1 MLAALVPALGP
12 PLCGLVLHLAYTPG
26 HCVCAALLL
35 LALTGMAFG
44 VAGLIDADKA
54 EIIVETGLYAQRRHL
69 FLCGPHADGLQLAHP
84 PSSLLTDTGAAQWSS
99 VFLFSAVRLAAFFCA
114 YIPIFFTPGTALG
127 LAVSFVPTIPVVIP
141 PLCFLLSTL
150 VALGIVRSCMEMM
163 LTLLATLL
171 ANTFFLVAALLP
183 QAKAI
188 RAIQTVWVTL
198 PICASMLAFTRKHP
212 ASQCVPFVSL
222 TPAHIQ
228 DTARSHLKTPES
240 PSPCRQPSGRTNW
253 IHLLGRSLPF
263 LVIVHLAPLDSQG
276 SENGSLLRSRTR
288 PFLSPIYIIQIRPTL
303 ASLLLPLPSHPLLNI
318 PTWTSI

>member
-114 YIPIFFTPGTALG
+114 YIPIFSPQA
-127 LAVSFVPTIPVVIP
+127 
-141 PLCFLLSTL
+141 LLSVL
-150 VALGIVRSCMEMM
+150 LCPLYLLSPWSFHLCVFYCQRS
-163 LTLLATLL
+163 
-171 ANTFFLVAALLP
+171 
-183 QAKAI
+183 
-188 RAIQTVWVTL
+188 
-198 PICASMLAFTRKHP
+198 
-212 ASQCVPFVSL
+212 
-222 TPAHIQ
+222 
-228 DTARSHLKTPES
+228 SHLGS
-240 PSPCRQPSGRTNW
+240 SD
-253 IHLLGRSLPF
+253 
-263 LVIVHLAPLDSQG
+263 LAW
-276 SENGSLLRSRTR
+276 R
-288 PFLSPIYIIQIRPTL
+288 
-303 ASLLLPLPSHPLLNI
+303 
-318 PTWTSI
+318 